1 MKHETCELNRG
12 NNVSVPYIVASG
24 FCFIEQELDRIM
36 VRNAV
41 SADERGRTARWVSG
55 EGFETKLDQLGL
67 AYIMIKKR
75 KAGKGGFPSCRAAYQ
90 PVEQRGS
97 ACILISIIA
106 WPGKLFLLDQLM
118 Q

>member
-75 KAGKGGFPSCRAAYQ
+75 KAGKGAFHRAVPRISQSSNVDRHAFSFPSSHGQANCF
-90 PVEQRGS
+90 S
-97 ACILISIIA
+97 
-106 WPGKLFLLDQLM
+106 
-118 Q
+118 